1 MISSFKKAGL
11 GSVKSL
17 VPVDFGERVKESQ
30 YCSDSKYNK
39 STNRE

>member
-11 GSVKSL
+11 GSGRSL
-17 VPVDFGERVKESQ
+17 VPVDFGKQVKESQ
-30 YCSDSKYNK
+30 YCSDNKYNK